1 MDQWL
6 WYNPEPSRNRW
17 DGGLEDF
24 FGGLEEEGWCLAC
37 GEFGHLVACCPF
49 QEEEDLLPAQKR
61 KRRRGGRSRR
71 RTKEPGPSPV
81 WKMEVVPTIAPSERA
96 PQPERAPPP
105 SERAPQPERAPPP
118 SERALPPPVLRA
130 PAKGVSQQQESPK
143 PLLLPEREPPLLLP
157 EREPLLLP
165 ERETLLL
172 QERETLLQEREPP
185 PEREMPPLSPEREP
199 LPPALLRELPLKVPV
214 LLRAPAR
221 GATKGQEQREPLP
234 HEGEHLWPESE
245 LLILGYRES
254 LRPAEDSSLPSAQH
268 GTPALPPKALEGKP
282 DMRGGGLCF
291 RGGGCRS
298 RSYVAWRPVNFLGTK
313 KAKVGVV

>member
-81 WKMEVVPTIAPSERA
+81 WKMEVVPTIAQSERA
-96 PQPERAPPP
+96 PLPQPERAPPP

-118 SERALPPPVLRA
+118 SERACTELRRCA
-130 PAKGVSQQQESPK
+130 VDVTQHPQKSVQILHSPAQ
-143 PLLLPEREPPLLLP
+143 L
-157 EREPLLLP
+157 
-165 ERETLLL
+165 
-172 QERETLLQEREPP
+172 
-185 PEREMPPLSPEREP
+185 
-199 LPPALLRELPLKVPV
+199 
-214 LLRAPAR
+214 
-221 GATKGQEQREPLP
+221 
-234 HEGEHLWPESE
+234 
-245 LLILGYRES
+245 
-254 LRPAEDSSLPSAQH
+254 
-268 GTPALPPKALEGKP
+268 
-282 DMRGGGLCF
+282 
-291 RGGGCRS
+291 
-298 RSYVAWRPVNFLGTK
+298 
-313 KAKVGVV
+313 

>member
-17 DGGLEDF
+17 DRGLEDF

-71 RTKEPGPSPV
+71 RTKEPGASPG
-81 WKMEVVPTIAPSERA
+81 WKMEVVPTI
-96 PQPERAPPP
+96 PP
-105 SERAPQPERAPPP
+105 SERGPPP
-118 SERALPPPVLRA
+118 
-130 PAKGVSQQQESPK
+130 
-143 PLLLPEREPPLLLP
+143 LLPERE
-157 EREPLLLP
+157 
-165 ERETLLL
+165 
-172 QERETLLQEREPP
+172 
-185 PEREMPPLSPEREP
+185 
-199 LPPALLRELPLKVPV
+199 LPLEAPV
-214 LLRAPAR
+214 VLRAPAR

-245 LLILGYRES
+245 LLILGDRES

-298 RSYVAWRPVNFLGTK
+298 RSYAAWRPVNFLGTK